1 MAQSTVKYENDER
14 RIREFTF
21 AWQYGWL
28 KGAVGIAVVAAA
40 ALLAVTVVVGRVRRA
55 RKAEVP

>member
-1 MAQSTVKYENDER
+1 MRAKYENDER
-14 RIREFTF
+14 RIREFIF

-40 ALLAVTVVVGRVRRA
+40 TFLAVTIVVGRARRA
-55 RKAEVP
+55 RRAEVP